1 MTPSAAPATGAPSRA
16 QVALGARVQLMRPD
30 GGAFETTGKAALL
43 LAMVVLEGQA
53 ERRRMALLLWPDSPE
68 SQARNNLRTLVHRL
82 NQRFGGELLTGAEHL
97 RIDSALAR
105 VVLQDT
111 EELLAALASGGAE
124 RCALLADAGI
134 EADTAEALE
143 QWLEGARQRLRRTQV
158 AGLSEA
164 LTAALVHGPST
175 RAIALARACVQL
187 EPLSEP
193 GHRQLMDTLA
203 RCGDRAAALGAYEDC
218 KVLLRRQ
225 LGVLPDTQTRT
236 VQLRI
241 LQGHAQAQPATA
253 AVTEGLTPLGGA
265 ARFPLVERQA
275 VLTEVNAALA
285 CGQHVVLHGEA
296 GVGKTRLLRAL
307 AQEVGQDREEVDAEQ
322 VAIRAGARE
331 EPYSAVTQLLQEVQP
346 RRMARIGT
354 PEQIELAR
362 LAPLA
367 FPEVQP
373 SKAGLSAQRLHAA
386 LQHWVERL
394 GQAGVR
400 RLVLDDVHYA
410 DKASQT
416 AFGAL
421 LAMPKDPEQPLPTL
435 VLAYRSGEIDAVLEE
450 ALVAAQV
457 RGQVRLVAL
466 PRLTLQG
473 VQALLHA
480 VRAGATE
487 AQAHKLLQRTGG
499 NPLFVIEL
507 MQHSQDK
514 EAEASGA
521 TAGGLDALLNS
532 RLLGCSEAA
541 QQLAS
546 VAGVA
551 HADFSVE
558 MAEKVMGQ
566 PALALMPAWSELQ
579 LKGLFADHGLAHDLV
594 REAVLAALPPPI
606 RRTLHRQVARS
617 LEGQGL
623 KGTRVLTHW
632 LAADDFDNALPH
644 ALLQLHATAAAGLST
659 LQLEV
664 ELLDFM
670 MRLSDPVL
678 LQNLWLTTEGDGGPR
693 NELAMTEQWPR
704 LEPLVQRV
712 ERWPPTRAAGEW
724 LAFERSRLLFF
735 RDRNVALSYALLA
748 KAAEHMSPHGLERAR
763 TEVFLSSIANHLNGA
778 TYAHALRAKEAV
790 SGLAE
795 QIENARLLRTV
806 EARLSIRADVGK
818 ALRSNL
824 AVIRS
829 ARRRHD
835 LGAVEAARYQL
846 ATQCMVAGLIP
857 SACRYFRLDR
867 RANASDE
874 HPHDQS
880 GEPVLFGI
888 LALIVGRFAESLRF
902 LAAASTPANAPV
914 CDVFSTL
921 VWLRLGQWE
930 QAKKQAAG
938 IDLTRLENR
947 LLYMHTYAVA
957 RIQIDLLEG
966 VDPQANLRKL
976 IARAI
981 ELGIEGIN
989 RLSLE
994 WELALLIDDPHERMA
1009 IGGRMI
1015 DEIRTGNSAA
1025 VRRPRALLEVAE
1037 ANAQAGS
1044 DGFRALAL
1052 EAARDLRRY
1061 RVISL
1066 LHLPDGLVRCAR
1078 LLEATDP
1085 AEAAALMHVAR
1096 RWVLQALPH
1105 VPEFARASFVAEV
1118 PVNRLLLADDAA
1130 VAFLKG
1136 RT

>member
-1 MTPSAAPATGAPSRA
+1 MTHASIAVGAGV
-16 QVALGARVQLMRPD
+16 QVQRHDDSTFGV
-30 GGAFETTGKAALL
+30 TGKAAVL
-43 LAMVVLEGQA
+43 LAMVALEGRA
-53 ERRRMALLLWPDSPE
+53 ERRRLALLLWPGSPQN
-68 SQARNNLRTLVHRL
+68 QARNNLRTLVYRL
-82 NQRFGGELLTGAEHL
+82 NQRFSGELLTGAEYL
-97 RIDSALAR
+97 QIDSTQAR
-105 VVLQDT
+105 VVLHDT
-111 EELLAALASGGAE
+111 NELLAALGTGGAE

-134 EADTAEALE
+134 DPDTAAALGH
-143 QWLEGARQRLRRTQV
+143 WLEGARQRLRRTQV
-158 AGLSEA
+158 AGLTDAISTA
-164 LTAALVHGPST
+164 LGQGRAA
-175 RAIALARACVQL
+175 RAVALARACVQL
-187 EPLSEP
+187 EPLSEH

-203 RCGDRAAALGAYEDC
+203 QCGDRAAALTAYEDC
-218 KVLLRRQ
+218 KALLRRQ
-225 LGVLPDTQTRT
+225 LGVLPDSQTRT

-275 VLTEVNAALA
+275 VLAEVHAALA
-285 CGQHVVLHGEA
+285 RGQHVVLHGEA

-307 AQEVGQDREEVDAEQ
+307 AQQAGPDRGAVDAEQ

-331 EPYSAVTQLLQEVQP
+331 EPFSAVMQLLQEVQP
-346 RRMARIGT
+346 RRMVRIGT
-354 PEQIELAR
+354 AEQIELAR

-367 FPEVQP
+367 FPDVQP
-373 SKAGLSAQRLHAA
+373 SKAGLFVPRLHAA

-394 GQAGVR
+394 AQAGVQ
-400 RLVLDDVHYA
+400 RLVLDDMNHA
-410 DKASQT
+410 DKASQA

-421 LAMPKDPEQPLPTL
+421 LGMSKEPEQVLPAL
-435 VLAYRSGEIDAVLEE
+435 VLAHRSGEIDAVLEE
-450 ALVAAQV
+450 ALVGAQV
-457 RGQVRLVAL
+457 RGQALVVAL

-473 VQALLHA
+473 VQALLEA
-480 VRAGATE
+480 VCAGASE
-487 AQAHKLLQRTGG
+487 AQAHRVLQRTGG

-507 MQHSQDK
+507 MQLSNDK
-514 EAEASGA
+514 DTETEAANA
-521 TAGGLDALLNS
+521 TAGSVDVLLNS
-532 RLLGCSEAA
+532 RLQGCSDAA
-541 QQLAS
+541 RQLAS
-546 VAGVA
+546 VAAVA

-558 MAEKVMGQ
+558 LAEKVLGQ

-579 LKGLFADHGLAHDLV
+579 RKGLFADHGLAHDLV

-606 RRTLHRQVARS
+606 RRTLYRQVARS
-617 LEGQGL
+617 LESQGL
-623 KGTRVLTHW
+623 KGTGVLAHW

-704 LEPLVQRV
+704 LEPLVRRV
-712 ERWPPTRAAGEW
+712 ERWQPTRAAEEW

-735 RDRNVALSYALLA
+735 RDRKVAMSYALLA
-748 KAAEHMSPHGLERAR
+748 KSAQRMSPHGLERAR
-763 TEVFLSSIANHLNGA
+763 TELFLSSIANHLNGA

-795 QIENARLLRTV
+795 RIENARLLRAV
-806 EARLSIRADVGK
+806 EARLSIRADVPK
-818 ALRSNL
+818 SLRSNL
-824 AVIRS
+824 AVIRN

-835 LGAVEAARYQL
+835 LGAVEAARYQM

-857 SACRYFRLDR
+857 SACRYFRLDW
-867 RANASDE
+867 RANAPDE
-874 HPHDQS
+874 HPHDQA

-888 LALIVGRFAESLRF
+888 LALIVGRFAQSLRF
-902 LAAASTPANAPV
+902 LAMANTPANAPV

-930 QAKKQAAG
+930 RAKKQAAG
-938 IDLTRLENR
+938 IDVARLENR
-947 LLYMHTYAVA
+947 LLYLHAYAVV
-957 RIQIDLLEG
+957 RVQVDLLEG
-966 VDPQANLRKL
+966 VNPQIGLRQL

-994 WELALLIDDPHERMA
+994 WELALLTNDPHERMA

-1015 DEIRTGNSAA
+1015 DEIRVGNSAA

-1037 ANAQAGS
+1037 AHAQAGS
-1044 DGFRALAL
+1044 CGFRALAL

-1085 AEAAALMHVAR
+1085 TEAAALMHVAR
-1096 RWVLQALPH
+1096 RWVHQALPH
-1105 VPEFARASFVAEV
+1105 VPEHARQSFVTEV
-1118 PVNRLLLADDAA
+1118 PVNRLLLGETA
-1130 VAFLKG
+1130 
-1136 RT
+1136 